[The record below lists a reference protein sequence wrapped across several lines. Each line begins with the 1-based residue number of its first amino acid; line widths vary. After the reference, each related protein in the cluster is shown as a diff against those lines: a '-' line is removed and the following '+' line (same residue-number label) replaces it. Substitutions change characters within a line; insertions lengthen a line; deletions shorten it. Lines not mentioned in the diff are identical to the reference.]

1 MRICRLTLLVQD
13 YDEAIS
19 FYTQRLGFVKH
30 TDDNWGEGFRFVV
43 LSAPQQTDFQLVVT
57 LATDENLQNL
67 VGKQAGYHQFFA
79 LQVSDCVAS
88 YAQLRANGVDFVSEP
103 REMMYG
109 TEASFRDLYGN
120 IIGLIE
126 PVRL

>member
-1 MRICRLTLLVQD
+1 MQICRLTLLVRD
-13 YDEAIS
+13 YDEAIE
-19 FYTQRLGFVKH
+19 FYTQRLGFVKQ

-43 LSAPQQTDFQLVVT
+43 LTPTQQPDFQLIVT
-57 LATDENLQNL
+57 LATDQDLQNL
-67 VGKQAGYHQFFA
+67 VGRQAGYHQFFA
-79 LQVSDCVAS
+79 LQVSDCAVA
-88 YAQLRANGVDFVSEP
+88 YAQLKANGIDFISEP